1 MYCGI
6 APQRASVWRRA
17 SSLPTGWTS
26 ASDVTIASQPP
37 PVCAMLQSSYR
48 QTRVAIEPSSASRMT
63 PYEMPSGRPAGG
75 VGSIATS
82 SASQARSEEHTSEL
96 SRLHLVCRLLL
107 EKKKNKNPTI
117 LNQKHH
123 NYPHLRALQP
133 PKPFSNQSFTTI
145 CPATLSHTHGPTLV
159 CLLVDPHT
167 HTCR

>member
-107 EKKKNKNPTI
+107 EKKKNI
-117 LNQKHH
+117 FESAAQL
-123 NYPHLRALQP
+123 Y
-133 PKPFSNQSFTTI
+133 FD
-145 CPATLSHTHGPTLV
+145 THGRFTLHRV
-159 CLLVDPHT
+159 LNFRCDV
-167 HTCR
+167 